1 MISDSQIKLFPA
13 SIKGDIKVPASKS
26 MAHRALISASLAK
39 GTSIISNVIMS
50 EDIMTTINA
59 LKHIGA
65 KFEIKDTTITV
76 TGVKRLKY
84 DNDPVFCNESGS
96 TIRFLIPIFSL
107 TNKEVTFTGKESLLK
122 RPQTIYEKIFSH
134 DQNYFKKH
142 KDRIVVKGSIKA
154 REYTIDGSISS
165 QFFSGLM
172 FSLPLL
178 KEDSTIYIDGELESK
193 SYIDLTI
200 EVLQHFGIEIQQ
212 IKNGYFIEGNQSYQ
226 ATNYRI
232 EGDYSQAAF
241 FLVGGIL
248 NGNIKLLDL
257 DHESNQ
263 GDSIIVS
270 IIKRMKGRIIYTEN
284 GFVTE
289 SSQTYGTTI
298 DVSDCPDLGPIL
310 ALLGCLSKGTTT
322 LINTQRLRFKESDR
336 VDSTVKTLTALGANI
351 QEKDDTIIIYGKQS
365 LVGGVEV
372 DSFNDHRIAMMVSI
386 AALICDKP
394 VILSNPQAVK
404 KSYPHFFEDYK
415 KVGGI
420 VEGLE

>member
-1 MISDSQIKLFPA
+1 MIIDSRIKLFPTK
-13 SIKGDIKVPASKS
+13 IKGDIQVPPSKS

-39 GTSIISNVIMS
+39 GTSVISNVIMS

-84 DNDPVFCNESGS
+84 DNEPVFCNESGS

-107 TNKEVTFTGKESLLK
+107 TNKEVTFTGKKSLLK

-134 DQNYFKKH
+134 DQNYFKKYTD
-142 KDRIVVKGSIKA
+142 KIVVKGSIKA

-178 KEDSTIYIDGELESK
+178 EEDSTIYIDGELESK

-200 EVLQHFGIEIQQ
+200 EVLQHFGIEIQE

-226 ATNYRI
+226 VCNYRI

-322 LINTQRLRFKESDR
+322 LINTQRLRLKESDR

-351 QEKDDTIIIYGKQS
+351 QEKDDTIIIYGKQT
-365 LVGGVEV
+365 LLGGVEV
-372 DSFNDHRIAMMVSI
+372 DSFNDHRIAMMISI
-386 AALICDKP
+386 AALICDNP
-394 VILSNPQAVK
+394 VILNNPQAVK

-420 VEGLE
+420 VEGQE